1 MLRLYAIAAF
11 LIKHLGQYFMSVYC
25 VFVLGTMLGLCA
37 SVLPLVRTI
46 GPTIGGFLYET
57 YGVAS
62 FGYIQFTVSA
72 TTFILLFMSS
82 TTRDKTHR

>member
-1 MLRLYAIAAF
+1 MYT
-11 LIKHLGQYFMSVYC
+11 
-25 VFVLGTMLGLCA
+25 VFVGTMLGLCA

-62 FGYIQFTVSA
+62 FGYIQFAVSA
-72 TTFILLFMSS
+72 ITFSLLFITS
-82 TTRDKTHR
+82 TRKSATHYS

>member
-1 MLRLYAIAAF
+1 MYIWIFIGA
-11 LIKHLGQYFMSVYC
+11 
-25 VFVLGTMLGLCA
+25 MLGLCA

-72 TTFILLFMSS
+72 ITFSLLFMSN
-82 TTRDKTHR
+82 TRRNTAHYR